1 MALERLQKILS
12 RAGVASRRA
21 GEKMIAE
28 GRISVN
34 GAVVTEPGTKADPE
48 RDEIR
53 VDGRLVSLETEKLY
67 IALHKP
73 PGYVTTLSDPQGRP
87 IVTDLLTGVAERVY
101 PVGRLDY
108 DSEGLLILTN
118 DGEFAQRLQHPRY
131 GIPKTYRVKVE
142 GNLTKGELKAL
153 EDGID
158 LPDGRFAPVERPSRK
173 DEPREH
179 VAFHHHHRREK
190 PGDQAGVRLYRPFRR
205 PSGAYRRGG
214 SLPRIAPRGILAH
227 AGAAGGGA
235 AFGARTKREGG
246 EKIRLTFI

>member
-34 GAVVTEPGTKADPE
+34 RTVVTEPGTKADSQ

-53 VDGRLVSLETEKLY
+53 VDGRLISLETEKLY

-87 IVTDLLTGVAERVY
+87 IVTDLLTGVTERVY

-108 DSEGLLILTN
+108 YSEGLLILTN
-118 DGEFAQRLQHPRY
+118 D
-131 GIPKTYRVKVE
+131 
-142 GNLTKGELKAL
+142 
-153 EDGID
+153 
-158 LPDGRFAPVERPSRK
+158 
-173 DEPREH
+173 
-179 VAFHHHHRREK
+179 
-190 PGDQAGVRLYRPFRR
+190 
-205 PSGAYRRGG
+205 
-214 SLPRIAPRGILAH
+214 
-227 AGAAGGGA
+227 
-235 AFGARTKREGG
+235 
-246 EKIRLTFI
+246 